1 MKTLGG
7 GITGLVRRRI
17 FFKYILATILIGVAM
32 NTLILAFYYQQRQAE
47 QTGEVAA
54 EIATISN
61 RVAGPAAALAQRGEA
76 ADARELLSVFAAF
89 YYVICA
95 DLYTANTD
103 TPAASWPVVGCS
115 RIKKLGRTLDVPLP
129 IVGKDARMHVR
140 IDPDKLAMDLLY
152 EFLVLVALGVA
163 GGLALTFAGVAAFLW
178 FINRPLSLMLGAIE
192 KFERFGD
199 PQKVDYR
206 AEDEI
211 GKVVASYNMMLDR
224 EVERVSE
231 IREAHKAILDSVT
244 YATRIQQGLLP
255 TQEQVSEAFSE
266 AAVLWQPRDLVGGD
280 IYWVFSSGERT
291 TVALLDCTGHGV
303 PGGFMTMLAIATI
316 ERIFTENESLTPG
329 AILTMLSDLTRGLLN
344 QDTEEASSND
354 GMDAAICQI
363 DSGTGKATFAGARLS
378 LLVLKEGK
386 VERIKG
392 DKISLGYPDTP
403 KSPRFTERTFPV
415 DANSTL
421 FLMSDGMT
429 DQIGGK
435 KRIAFGYR
443 QAMRLIETHATQSLE
458 EILNALEERLNDYAR
473 NEPRLDDLTAVAFRP
488 RVTSGA

>member
-1 MKTLGG
+1 M
-7 GITGLVRRRI
+7 RRRI
-17 FFKYILATILIGVAM
+17 FFKYILATILIGVAL
-32 NTLILAFYYQQRQAE
+32 NSLILAFYYQQRQAE

-61 RVAGPAAALAQRGEA
+61 RVAGPAASLVRKGEPVG
-76 ADARELLSVFAAF
+76 ARELLSIFAAF
-89 YYVICA
+89 DYVICA
-95 DLYTANTD
+95 DLHIDGTD
-103 TPAASWPVVGCS
+103 RPAASWPIIGCE
-115 RIKKLGRTLDVPLP
+115 RIKKPGRAIDAPLP
-129 IVGKDARMHVR
+129 LVGKDARMRVR
-140 IDPDKLAMDLLY
+140 IDPEKLAADLRN

-163 GGLALTFAGVAAFLW
+163 GGLALTLAGVAAFLW

-192 KFERFGD
+192 SFERHGD

-231 IREAHKAILDSVT
+231 IRDAHKAILDSVT

-255 TQEQVSEAFSE
+255 TQEQIAASFGE
-266 AAVLWQPRDLVGGD
+266 AAVIWQPRDLVGGD
-280 IYWVFSSGERT
+280 IYWVFSSEERT
-291 TVALLDCTGHGV
+291 TVTLLDCTGHGV
-303 PGGFMTMLAIATI
+303 PGGFMTMLAIATL

-329 AILTMLSDLTRGLLN
+329 TILTMLSDLTRGLLN
-344 QDTEEASSND
+344 QDTQEASSND

-363 DSGTGKATFAGARLS
+363 DTATGRAVFAGARLS
-378 LLVLKEGK
+378 LLHLKEGK

-392 DKISLGYPDTP
+392 DRISLGYPDTP
-403 KSPRFTERTFPV
+403 KSPRFTET
-415 DANSTL
+415 ALETGESSAL
-421 FLMSDGMT
+421 FMVSDGLT

-443 QAMRLIETHATQSLE
+443 RAMRLIETHASQSLQ
-458 EILNALEERLNDYAR
+458 EILNTLEARLNDYSR
-473 NEPRLDDLTAVAFRP
+473 NEPRLDDLTVVAFRP
-488 RVTSGA
+488 RSTSNA